1 MKIVL
6 KCNRLAAVNL
16 QAFEMKIALLKETAG
31 LWLTIQK
38 NKRNEP
44 GSIVWDR

>member
-16 QAFEMKIALLKETAG
+16 QAFEMKIDTPEGDSRSVVDDPKK
-31 LWLTIQK
+31 QK
-38 NKRNEP
+38 R
-44 GSIVWDR
+44 